1 MKYRYMLLMLLIC
14 VTLSADIKITF
25 QKVPICS
32 MLQTSIIENQEYFKL
47 ADFNAIFRSYSS
59 EEIADSRLNLNLYGE
74 QFFFLLNSPYVLFQN
89 KVYDIKYS
97 TKVQNNYYYLPLNFI
112 TDLLPVVLSNQF
124 RKQGDELV
132 CQKPLDNSIQTIVID
147 PGHGGKD
154 PGAVGYR
161 KTHESDITLKLALM
175 LKAMLEKELG
185 VRVLLTRSTNEF
197 VSLNER
203 TTFANNQKADLFIS
217 IHCNASK
224 SRTAEG
230 TELYY
235 LSTAR
240 TTESR
245 AVESMENEVVA
256 KYEGGQNAVK
266 KYDDLTFILSDMMQ
280 TEQLEESNA
289 LSQKLI
295 NNIVIGTSGLD
306 HGVHQAGFY
315 VLRGAF
321 MPSVLIETEYI
332 SNLKAEKKINDP
344 LYQEM
349 VVKSI
354 FYGIK
359 SFKYQY
365 DRIRNS

>member
-1 MKYRYMLLMLLIC
+1 MKYIYALIMLMICISLI
-14 VTLSADIKITF
+14 ADVQITF
-25 QKVPICS
+25 QRVPTCS
-32 MLQTSIIENQEYFKL
+32 ILRTTKIANTDYVKL
-47 ADFNAIFRSYSS
+47 ADFNSVFRSYSS

-74 QFFFLLNSPYVLFQN
+74 QFAFLLNSPYVLFQN
-89 KVYDIKYS
+89 NVYNVNYSPKVLDCC
-97 TKVQNNYYYLPLNFI
+97 YYISADFI
-112 TDLLPVVLSNQF
+112 TDLLPVILPAQF
-124 RKQGDELV
+124 KKQGNQIIA
-132 CQKPLDNSIQTIVID
+132 QKPLDNSIQTIVID

-161 KTHESDITLKLALM
+161 KTHESDVTLRLALM

-185 VRVLLTRSTNEF
+185 VKVLLTRSTNEF
-197 VSLNER
+197 VSLGER
-203 TTFANNQKADLFIS
+203 TRFANDNNADLFIS

-224 SRTAEG
+224 SRSAEG

-240 TTESR
+240 NTETR
-245 AVESMENEVVA
+245 AVESMENDVVA
-256 KYEGGQNAVK
+256 KYEGGETAVK

-315 VLRGAF
+315 VLRGAY

-332 SNLKAEKKINDP
+332 SNLNSENKLTDP
-344 LYQEM
+344 AYQEM
-349 VVKSI
+349 LVKSR
-354 FYGIK
+354 FYGVK

>member
-1 MKYRYMLLMLLIC
+1 MKYIYTFFLLMLFISLA
-14 VTLSADIKITF
+14 ADVQIVF
-25 QKVPICS
+25 QNTPKCS
-32 MLQTSIIENQEYFKL
+32 ILQTTSIDKQNYIKL
-47 ADFNAIFRSYSS
+47 GDLNTIFRSYSS
-59 EEIADSRLNLNLYGE
+59 EALADSRINLNLYGE
-74 QFFFLLNSPYVLFQN
+74 QFVFLLNSSYVMFQN
-89 KVYDIKYS
+89 NAYNVKYPPKVE
-97 TKVQNNYYYLPLNFI
+97 NCCYYIPANFV
-112 TDLLPVVLSNQF
+112 TELLPCVLPTQF
-124 RKQGDELV
+124 KKQGNQILA
-132 CQKPLDNSIQTIVID
+132 QKPIDNSIRTIVID

-154 PGAVGYR
+154 PGAVGFH
-161 KTHESDITLKLALM
+161 KTHESDITLKLAIM

-185 VRVLLTRSTNEF
+185 VRVLLTRSTNDF

-203 TTFANNQKADLFIS
+203 TTFANDNKADLFIS

-224 SRTAEG
+224 SRSADG
-230 TELYY
+230 TEVYY

-240 TTESR
+240 TTEAR

-256 KYEGGQNAVK
+256 MYEGGQTAVK

-332 SNLKAEKKINDP
+332 SNLKAEARLTDTA
-344 LYQEM
+344 YQEM
-349 VVKSI
+349 LVKSI

>member
-1 MKYRYMLLMLLIC
+1 MKYIYTLLILMIC
-14 VTLSADIKITF
+14 ISLTAEIQIVF
-25 QKVPICS
+25 QKVPTCS
-32 MLQTSIIENQEYFKL
+32 ILPTTTIEKQEYIKL
-47 ADFNAIFRSYSS
+47 ADLNTIFRSYSS

-74 QFFFLLNSPYVLFQN
+74 QFVFLLNSPYVLFQDN
-89 KVYDIKYS
+89 VYNVKY
-97 TKVQNNYYYLPLNFI
+97 TPQVRNCYYYVPASFVTEFLPSV
-112 TDLLPVVLSNQF
+112 LPKEF
-124 RKQGDELV
+124 KYQGDQLLA
-132 CQKPLDNSIQTIVID
+132 QKPVDNSIQTIVID

-185 VRVLLTRSTNEF
+185 VRVLLTRSINEF

-203 TTFANNQKADLFIS
+203 TTFANDNKADLFIS

-224 SRTAEG
+224 SRSAEG
-230 TELYY
+230 TEVYY

-240 TTESR
+240 TTETR
-245 AVESMENEVVA
+245 AVEAMENEVVA
-256 KYEGGQNAVK
+256 KYEGGQTAVK

-332 SNLKAEKKINDP
+332 SNLKAETKLTDP
-344 LYQEM
+344 TYQEM